1 MSSQT
6 LAELI
11 AQSQQLLSL
20 EQNYRTERRDV
31 EAEIARLLGNRGYVR
46 WGDTIIRTAPA
57 SSKTVCDDPVGFSEW
72 AEQADAATIRRMFN
86 PAYIR
91 KTGLPDGVFD
101 TFFHTE
107 SSDERSLVF
116 LPPDKAPKVH
126 AGAGRGDGRP
136 RGGGP
141 HGGRGDIVNRVT
153 IVETVR
159 SRRPSPAPR
168 VSGWHVP
175 AHVRTA

>member
-6 LAELI
+6 MAELI
-11 AQSQQLLSL
+11 AHRNNLLSL
-20 EQNYRTERRDV
+20 EQNYRTERRDI

-101 TFFHTE
+101 TFFHVE

-116 LPPDKAPKVH
+116 LPPDKAPKYMRELAEGTVVLEGE
-126 AGAGRGDGRP
+126 ALTVDE
-136 RGGGP
+136 
-141 HGGRGDIVNRVT
+141 VT
-153 IVETVR
+153 L
-159 SRRPSPAPR
+159 
-168 VSGWHVP
+168 
-175 AHVRTA
+175 